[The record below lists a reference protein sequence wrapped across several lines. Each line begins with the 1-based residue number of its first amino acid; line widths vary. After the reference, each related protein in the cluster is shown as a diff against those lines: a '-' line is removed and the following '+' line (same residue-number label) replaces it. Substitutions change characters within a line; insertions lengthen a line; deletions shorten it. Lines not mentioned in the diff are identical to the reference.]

1 MEPAAPSRARRLIAI
16 AIVAATGLA
25 IDLATKAW
33 AWEKLR
39 RHLPKR
45 VIKGV
50 LHFEFAF
57 NTGAAFGVLGEA
69 AWARAV
75 FVAIT
80 VASVAYVLRLAWKWP
95 LPGKLVPI
103 AMGMLVGGALGNL
116 HDRLFRTQQ
125 TVDGI
130 RHGVVDFIVIFYWPK
145 HRWPAFNVADMLL
158 MVGMVLFA
166 IGLVRARRTL
176 AERG

>member
-1 MEPAAPSRARRLIAI
+1 MLAI
-16 AIVAATGLA
+16 ASVAALGLA

-39 RHLPKR
+39 HHLPKR
-45 VIKGV
+45 LIKGL
-50 LHFEFAF
+50 LHLEFAF
-57 NTGAAFGVLGEA
+57 NTGAAFGVLGET
-69 AWARAV
+69 AWARLV

-80 VASVAYVLRLAWKWP
+80 VASVAYVLRLAWRWP

-125 TVDGI
+125 TLDGE
-130 RHGVVDFIVIFYWPK
+130 RHGVVDFIVLFYWPK
-145 HRWPAFNVADMLL
+145 HRWPAFNIADALL
-158 MVGMVLFA
+158 LVGMGLFA
-166 IGLVRARRTL
+166 IGLVRARRHM

>member
-1 MEPAAPSRARRLIAI
+1 MLAI
-16 AIVAATGLA
+16 ATVAAFGLA
-25 IDLATKAW
+25 VDLATKAW

-45 VIKGV
+45 LIKGV
-50 LHFEFAF
+50 LHLEFAF

-69 AWARAV
+69 AWARFV

-125 TVDGI
+125 TLDGE

-145 HRWPAFNVADMLL
+145 HRWPAFNVADALL
-158 MVGMVLFA
+158 LVGMALFA
-166 IGLVRARRTL
+166 IGLVRARRRIT
-176 AERG
+176 GPG